1 MTGSDARIAS
11 PAEADTLPDVGP
23 EVLVGAL
30 RDIILTV
37 GSSLDPSE
45 VMQRVVEVIAEVT
58 EQADAYIYLHDEDA
72 GDLVLSAATPSAAS
86 PLVGQLRLELGDGV
100 TGWVG
105 ATREKYI
112 VPQDLHVDPRYAHN
126 AALEEDRYDGVIC
139 VPIISRSD
147 RLIGV
152 VSVWSTPTRPFRSEH
167 VRLAE
172 WIAVLVAGAVEN
184 ALMHASTKRQTYV
197 LERMSELSRM
207 ATSKL
212 ASPRVLDLTTD
223 LAQDVGVADVAVM
236 LIEDASGSNRLF
248 LKSVSAANT
257 SEHREIVRL
266 ARRELLAVDEEIRRG
281 GVTWSAAAEQIRE
294 RLSDWFG
301 AATSAPLRVGTEDLG
316 VLLCYRMPG
325 GRFSSEDEALL
336 ATIANQA
343 ALALKNTL
351 LSEELLRQNEL
362 NRFLRDLV
370 AERLSGPVL
379 RQRARAVGL
388 GDEGAYRFIVGV
400 VDQADSAAVESA
412 ADGASS
418 GNAPLDSTSLVLRDV
433 ARNLDVHLA
442 GAVCTANAYE
452 AIAVVP
458 EGASADFVSTVRPE
472 LEILRRQ
479 YVRRSAVTVRFGVSA
494 PAPTPDDFRRAL
506 TEAREVVALGATL
519 DPDES
524 AFIVEDVGYQLM
536 LAQVADA
543 MPNDDRYT
551 LAVETIAEY
560 DRVKGGALV
569 PTLEAFLD
577 LRTHNEAARELVVH
591 RNTVRQRLQRI
602 EALTGLDLSCRE
614 AWFPLQLALKV
625 NEIRRARRAS

>member
-1 MTGSDARIAS
+1 MTGSDAKISTPGETDALL
-11 PAEADTLPDVGP
+11 DLGP

-37 GSSLDPSE
+37 GSSLDPRE

-72 GDLVLSAATPSAAS
+72 GELVLSAATPSAAS
-86 PLVGQLRLELGDGV
+86 PLVSQLRLELGDGV

-112 VPQDLHVDPRYAHN
+112 IPKDLHDDPRYVRN
-126 AALEEDRYDGVIC
+126 PELGEDRYDGVIC

-147 RLIGV
+147 RLLGV
-152 VSVWSTPTRPFRSEH
+152 VSVWSTPSRPFRSEH
-167 VRLAE
+167 VRLVE

-184 ALMHASTKRQTYV
+184 AQMHASTKRRTDV

-207 ATSKL
+207 ATSNL

-223 LAQDVGVADVAVM
+223 LAQEVGVADLAVM
-236 LIEDASGSNRLF
+236 LVEDASGSNRLF
-248 LKSVSAANT
+248 LKSVSAAST

-266 ARRELLAVDEEIRRG
+266 ARRELLAVDQEIRRG
-281 GVTWSAAAEQIRE
+281 GVTWSAAAEQIRK
-294 RLSDWFG
+294 RLGDWFG

-343 ALALKNTL
+343 ALALKNAL
-351 LSEELLRQNEL
+351 LSEELLHQNEL
-362 NRFLRDLV
+362 NRFLRDLA
-370 AERLSGPVL
+370 AEKLSGPVL
-379 RQRARAVGL
+379 RQRAGAVGL

-400 VDQADSAAVESA
+400 VDQASSVTEETA
-412 ADGASS
+412 ADSGAT
-418 GNAPLDSTSLVLRDV
+418 GETPLDSTSLVLREV
-433 ARNLDVHLA
+433 ARNIGVRLT

-452 AIAVVP
+452 AVAVVP
-458 EGASADFVSTVRPE
+458 EGASADYVSTVRRE
-472 LEILRRQ
+472 LETLRRQ
-479 YVRRSAVTVRFGVSA
+479 YARRSAVTVRFGVSA
-494 PAPTPDDFRRAL
+494 PAPTPDDFRRAM
-506 TEAREVVALGATL
+506 TEAREVVALGAAL
-519 DPDES
+519 DPEES
-524 AFIVEDVGYQLM
+524 AFIVEEVGYRLM
-536 LAQVADA
+536 LARVADA
-543 MPNDDRYT
+543 MPRDDRYT

-560 DRVKGGALV
+560 DRVKRGGLV
-569 PTLEAFLD
+569 PTLEVFLD

-591 RNTVRQRLQRI
+591 RNTVRQRLQRV
-602 EALTGLDLSCRE
+602 EALTGLDLSRRE
-614 AWFPLQLALKV
+614 VWFPLQLALKV
-625 NEIRRARRAS
+625 HEIRRARRAS